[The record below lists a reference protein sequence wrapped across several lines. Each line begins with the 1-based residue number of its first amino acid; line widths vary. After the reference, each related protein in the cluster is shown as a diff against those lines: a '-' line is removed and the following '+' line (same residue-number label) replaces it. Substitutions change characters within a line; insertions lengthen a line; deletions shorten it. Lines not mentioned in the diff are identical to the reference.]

1 MIGTV
6 IWLSAY
12 ALVTVAVWTL
22 IYVALRG
29 IVSLRELLLVAAG
42 SAVGAWLLLW
52 LMWRLAGWL
61 A

>member
-6 IWLSAY
+6 ICLSAY
-12 ALVTVAVWTL
+12 ALFTVVVWTM

-52 LMWRLAGWL
+52 LMWQLAGWL

>member
-12 ALVTVAVWTL
+12 ALFTVVVWTL

>member
-12 ALVTVAVWTL
+12 ALFTVVVWTL
-22 IYVALRG
+22 IYVALCG

>member
-1 MIGTV
+1 MIGAA

-12 ALVTVAVWTL
+12 ALLTILAWTL

-29 IVSLRELLLVAAG
+29 IVSLREIVLVAIG
-42 SAVGAWLLLW
+42 SAIGAWLILW
-52 LMWRLAGWL
+52 LMWAVAGWL

>member
-12 ALVTVAVWTL
+12 ALFTIVVWTL